1 MYNFL
6 KPSGQELGLN
16 KGGYLE
22 EWIMVPGLCFVHSNG
37 PISIRMITFTIIKDW
52 RRVFKYK
59 TVKIW
64 TKTRA
69 GFSLQEVAGLGLDQM
84 KNNEISNLLKTVLKF
99 RSFVTK
105 PF

>member
-1 MYNFL
+1 
-6 KPSGQELGLN
+6 
-16 KGGYLE
+16 
-22 EWIMVPGLCFVHSNG
+22 MVPGLCFVHSNG

-59 TVKIW
+59 SSVKIW